1 MRENNKAGVLAIE
14 TRHYHHARVGTHCT
28 LQYF

>member
-1 MRENNKAGVLAIE
+1 MKENNKAGVLAIE
-14 TRHYHHARVGTHCT
+14 TRHYHHAHCT